1 MVGTHEAK
9 PHLYAFLDPWRIW
22 CSDARS
28 QRASPE
34 LICGMKRIPDPDLP
48 PSRAALPERC
58 SDLFDAYQLRS
69 ATREERA
76 KFLLRTA
83 AVLHDSLVA
92 QLDPEVLRS
101 RNPDLLLAGISDFL
115 HPLLL
120 SDPAFARKIGSS
132 SELVEELFH
141 VLLANLEEERE

>member
-1 MVGTHEAK
+1 
-9 PHLYAFLDPWRIW
+9 
-22 CSDARS
+22 
-28 QRASPE
+28 
-34 LICGMKRIPDPDLP
+34 MKRVPDPDLP
-48 PSRAALPERC
+48 PSRAALPEGC
-58 SDLFDAYQLRS
+58 SDLFDAYKMRA
-69 ATREERA
+69 ATRDERA

-101 RNPDLLLAGISDFL
+101 RNSDLLLAGISDFL

-132 SELVEELFH
+132 SELVEEMFH
-141 VLLANLEEERE
+141 VLMANLEEESE